1 MTKTKMQTKQ
11 DAYVFEYPEALAFA
25 DAQNSV
31 FWPATE
37 IKVEKDVQDIKVNNT
52 EAETHAIITSLRL
65 FTLYERV
72 AGRDYWG
79 NRVMRMFPKP
89 CIQTMA
95 NCFSFFEIN
104 IHARFYNALNEALN
118 INTEDFY
125 LSYVDDPILKAR
137 MDFVEGCVKDKDDL
151 FSLAVFSMVEGAILY
166 SSFAFFKHFQA
177 EGKNRMTNVVAGIDF
192 SLRDENIH
200 SEGGAWLFK
209 TLLKEKREAGVVTE
223 EDYEALRQR
232 VVGAV
237 HQIREHEYRIIE
249 MMFDKGP
256 ISGITDI
263 QLKHLVDS
271 RLNICLQ
278 QLGMR
283 NEFEVKYNPIAKWFY
298 KNINSVNFHDFFV
311 KVGNSYNRNWVAS
324 DFKW

>member
-1 MTKTKMQTKQ
+1 MKTKMQTKQ
-11 DAYVFEYPEALAFA
+11 EAYIFEYPEALAFA

-37 IKVEKDVQDIKVNNT
+37 IKVEKDVQDIKVNNI
-52 EAETHAIITSLRL
+52 EAETHAIITGLRL

-79 NRVMRMFPKP
+79 NRVMKMFPKP

-95 NCFSFFEIN
+95 SCFSFFEIN

-118 INTEDFY
+118 INTEEFY
-125 LSYVDDPILKAR
+125 LSYVDDPVLKER
-137 MDFVEGCVKDKDDL
+137 MAFVEGCVKDKDDL

-166 SSFAFFKHFQA
+166 SSFAFFKHFQS
-177 EGKNRMTNVVAGIDF
+177 EGKNKMVNVVAGIDF

-200 SEGGAWLFK
+200 SEGGAWLFN
-209 TLLKEKREAGVVTE
+209 TLLKEKKDAGLLSD
-223 EDYEALRQR
+223 EDVEALYNRINE
-232 VVGAV
+232 AA
-237 HQIREHEYRIIE
+237 HHIRLHEHRIID
-249 MMFDKGP
+249 MMFEKGP
-256 ISGITDI
+256 IQGITDV
-263 QLKHLVDS
+263 QMKHFVDS

-278 QLGMR
+278 QLGMK
-283 NEFEVKYNPIAKWFY
+283 NLYEVKYNPIAKWFY
-298 KNINSVNFHDFFV
+298 KNINSVKFHDFFV

-324 DFKW
+324 DFVW